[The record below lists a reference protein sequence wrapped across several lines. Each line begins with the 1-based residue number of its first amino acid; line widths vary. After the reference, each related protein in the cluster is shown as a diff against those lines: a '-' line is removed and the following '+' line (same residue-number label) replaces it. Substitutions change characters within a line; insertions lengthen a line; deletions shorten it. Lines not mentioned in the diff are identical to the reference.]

1 LEGGGGTENTKP
13 GAFIGASAGAPP
25 PGIYMFNQIFTY
37 QANIVGPGANNLTPF
52 GGTNATGGAVTVH
65 KQVWV
70 DVQGFVF
77 VPGWTFLGA
86 TYDAV
91 IVQPWVSAS
100 LAPFGTGAAI
110 PGGLS
115 VIGMFDTYI
124 VPFELSWKFGDS
136 GFNVK
141 IGLAMYVPDGN
152 IIGPL
157 GLSNVGNPW
166 WTFQPELILSYLK
179 DGWNISVFL
188 YEEFMTRNFVD
199 NYQNGD
205 IFHVDFNVLKTI
217 GKWTFGPVGYYVA
230 QPNSDTPSAQNPVN
244 GGRQDRFAIGGLI
257 GYDFGPASVSVWG
270 TDEIWQRTRGGTP
283 NAFGQDTAIGTE
295 GFTIFG
301 TLSYR
306 LWAPEAPAPEPKHPL
321 VYK

>member
-1 LEGGGGTENTKP
+1 M
-13 GAFIGASAGAPP
+13 I
-25 PGIYMFNQIFTY
+25 NQVFTY
-37 QANIVGPGANNLTPF
+37 QANVNGPGASPGFAANGAFSPGF
-52 GGTNATGGAVTVH
+52 GGTNALGQSVTVH

-70 DVQGFVF
+70 DAQGFVF

-91 IVQPWVSAS
+91 VFQPWVSAS
-100 LAPFGTGAAI
+100 LAPFSPNGAI
-110 PGGLS
+110 PGGFS
-115 VIGMFDTYI
+115 VIGAFDTYI

-136 GFNVK
+136 GFAAK

-152 IIGPL
+152 PN
-157 GLSNVGNPW
+157 NVGNPF

-179 DGWNISVFL
+179 DGWNISAFL
-188 YEEFMTRNFVD
+188 YEEFMTRNYITD
-199 NYQNGD
+199 YQNGD
-205 IFHVDFNVLKTI
+205 IFHIDFNILKTI

-230 QPNSDTPSAQNPVN
+230 QVTSDVPSAIDPVQH
-244 GGRQDRFAIGGLI
+244 GKQSRFAVGGLI
-257 GYDFGPASVSVWG
+257 GYDFGAASVSVWG
-270 TDEIWQRTRGGTP
+270 TQEVWTKVSGGATP
-283 NAFGQDTAIGTE
+283 GLPGLDTSIGNQ

-306 LWAPEAPAPEPKHPL
+306 LWAPEAPPPMEPKHPL